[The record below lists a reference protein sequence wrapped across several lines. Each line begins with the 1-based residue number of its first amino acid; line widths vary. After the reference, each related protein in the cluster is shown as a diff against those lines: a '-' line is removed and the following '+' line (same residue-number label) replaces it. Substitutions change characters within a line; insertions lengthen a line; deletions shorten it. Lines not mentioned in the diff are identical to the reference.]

1 MKVTS
6 ADIQFLIGCTRREAE
21 RIIIDAIGRNNID
34 KKFKVKS
41 STEIEVSNIKKRLLS
56 VNESMD
62 GKNPVQ
68 NAIDLLQQHGLSYS
82 LKRQIFEDMKCLYY
96 CDLKGRFRTLKKI
109 LPKEQIDSL
118 KSTLKVRRSDFV
130 ASGGKFPKGFKSLQP
145 KNKEE

>member
-62 GKNPVQ
+62 GKKSCTKCNRSPS
-68 NAIDLLQQHGLSYS
+68 AAWAFLF
-82 LKRQIFEDMKCLYY
+82 FEA
-96 CDLKGRFRTLKKI
+96 
-109 LPKEQIDSL
+109 
-118 KSTLKVRRSDFV
+118 SDF
-130 ASGGKFPKGFKSLQP
+130 
-145 KNKEE
+145 